1 MMLTGENRLI
11 TDIGMRKL
19 AMTSNVGLRA
29 LMRHCTADG
38 REKRGISTSTVSFML
53 APRIN
58 AAGRLGKAELAARL
72 FLTGDANEA
81 DMLAEKLCE
90 MNRERQAMENDIY
103 EEAVAELEES
113 FDTKRDKVIVLWH
126 EDWHHGVI
134 GIVASRLADKYFVPS
149 ILISLDEDEGKGSG
163 RSIQGFNLFEALSQ
177 CGSLLTKYGGHELAA
192 GLTVPKS
199 NLLELRKA
207 LSEYTREFISDDCVP
222 IIEADCEVDPAL
234 LTLEAVEELSKLEP
248 YGMGNPQP
256 VLVIKE
262 AKILSMIPIGNDR
275 HTRLTLEC
283 QGLTYD
289 SVLFGVCSDDLPMV
303 EDDIVDII
311 FTPDINNFRGKSV
324 QLILKDIQ
332 RCESDLRQDERD
344 DELYDRFT
352 RNENLTSAEAARI
365 RPVRKELVAV
375 WRGVNRHASEG
386 MLKTDI
392 TKLQGKL
399 RQESGTELNRA
410 KLLIALDVFSELG
423 LFVHEVTD
431 NILIVYTRKVSRKA
445 DISTSMI
452 LRRLKAFE

>member
-1 MMLTGENRLI
+1 
-11 TDIGMRKL
+11 
-19 AMTSNVGLRA
+19 
-29 LMRHCTADG
+29 
-38 REKRGISTSTVSFML
+38 
-53 APRIN
+53 
-58 AAGRLGKAELAARL
+58 
-72 FLTGDANEA
+72 
-81 DMLAEKLCE
+81 
-90 MNRERQAMENDIY
+90 
-103 EEAVAELEES
+103 
-113 FDTKRDKVIVLWH
+113 
-126 EDWHHGVI
+126 
-134 GIVASRLADKYFVPS
+134 
-149 ILISLDEDEGKGSG
+149 
-163 RSIQGFNLFEALSQ
+163 
-177 CGSLLTKYGGHELAA
+177 
-192 GLTVPKS
+192 
-199 NLLELRKA
+199 
-207 LSEYTREFISDDCVP
+207 
-222 IIEADCEVDPAL
+222 
-234 LTLEAVEELSKLEP
+234 
-248 YGMGNPQP
+248 
-256 VLVIKE
+256 KE